1 MKDDAANA
9 MTIHLFGGSPATG
22 CLASNTTRLLHAS
35 ELLRD
40 LFALCGHPHPQTKT
54 CTRS

>member
-9 MTIHLFGGSPATG
+9 ITIHLFGGSPATR

-40 LFALCGHPHPQTKT
+40 LFALCGHPHPQTKA